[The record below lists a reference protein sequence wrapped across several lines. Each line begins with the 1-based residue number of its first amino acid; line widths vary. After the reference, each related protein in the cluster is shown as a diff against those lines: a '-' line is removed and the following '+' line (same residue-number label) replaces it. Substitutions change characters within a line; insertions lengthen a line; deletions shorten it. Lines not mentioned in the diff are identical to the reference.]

1 MPHKEKLVILG
12 GGFAGLNVLKYA
24 DKDRFEVHIVD
35 RNNYHGF
42 PPLFYQVAS
51 SGLEP
56 SDIAFPFRRRLG
68 KSRDL
73 DARFHLGEI
82 REVDPKNKIVR
93 TDREEITYDRL
104 VVALGT
110 TNNFFGNP
118 SLIESVYT
126 LKSIDEAIRL
136 RNEIIYRCEQAA
148 LEHDGEKRRRM
159 LTFVVIGGGPAGVE
173 VAGALG
179 ELKRY
184 ILKREYPEINPD
196 EMTIR
201 LVEGTDRLLGAM
213 SAEASASA
221 LEGVKKLMVDV
232 TLGHVMQSY
241 EDGRV
246 TLDDGTVIESTLV
259 VWTAGVKATP
269 INFAGEDPAK
279 IFGKGGRLLTDDRL
293 RVNGL
298 EGVYAIGDI
307 GLFTN
312 ETIPRGLPQLA
323 QVAIQEGKYIARSL
337 NSDNWEHPFTYLDKG
352 SMATIGRNR
361 AVADLGHM
369 HLSGW
374 IGWMA
379 WMFVHL
385 VSLMGMRSKMSVL
398 LNWVWS
404 YFTYNTSLRILL
416 HGSRY
421 PKRKEQ

>member
-1 MPHKEKLVILG
+1 MPQKEKLVILG
-12 GGFAGLNVLKYA
+12 GGFAGLNVLKYT
-24 DKDRFEVHIVD
+24 DKERFEVHIVD

-56 SDIAFPFRRRLG
+56 TDIAFPFRRRLG
-68 KSRDL
+68 KTRDL
-73 DARFHLGEI
+73 DARFHLGVI
-82 REVDPKNKIVR
+82 REVDPKAKVVR
-93 TDREEITYDRL
+93 TDKEEITYDRL

-110 TNNFFGNP
+110 TNNFFGDP
-118 SLIESVYT
+118 TLIERVFT

-148 LEHDGEKRRRM
+148 LEHDEAKRRRM
-159 LTFVVIGGGPAGVE
+159 LTFVVVGGGPAGVE

-201 LVEGTDRLLGAM
+201 LIEGTDRLLATM

-221 LEGVKKLMVDV
+221 LEGIKKLMVDV
-232 TLGHVMQSY
+232 TLGHVMKSY
-241 EDGRV
+241 ENDIV
-246 TLDDGTVIESTLV
+246 TLDDGSEIESSLV

-269 INFAGEDPAK
+269 ITFVGEDPAK
-279 IFGKGGRLLTDDRL
+279 IFVKGGRLLTDDRL
-293 RVNGL
+293 RVAGL
-298 EGVYAIGDI
+298 DGVYAIGDV

-312 ETIPRGLPQLA
+312 EAVPRGLPQLA
-323 QVAIQEGKYIARSL
+323 QVAIQEGKYIARCM
-337 NSDNWEHPFTYLDKG
+337 NKDEWDKPFRYHDKG

-361 AVADLGHM
+361 AVADLGHT
-369 HLSGW
+369 HLSGF
-374 IGWMA
+374 IGWLA

-385 VSLMGMRSKMSVL
+385 VSLMGMRSKLSVL

-404 YFTYNTSLRILL
+404 YFTYNTSLRMLL

-421 PKRKEQ
+421 PKRKE